1 MGDLIEN
8 KALSF
13 TEPAGLFDDVAML
26 QDFISSMYQK
36 QDAKIHKEKEEEE
49 EEEEEEDLIETD
61 NSVMAPNHSSN
72 MNDLSAATD
81 GPVEVFDDVAMLQ
94 DFISSMYQKQDAKIH
109 KEEEEEEEDL
119 IETDNSVM
127 A

>member
-1 MGDLIEN
+1 MGSNMNDLSAATDGPVEV
-8 KALSF
+8 
-13 TEPAGLFDDVAML
+13 FDDVAML
-26 QDFISSMYQK
+26 QDFISSMHQK
-36 QDAKIHKEKEEEE
+36 QDAKIHKEK
-49 EEEEEEDLIETD
+49 EEEDLIETD

-94 DFISSMYQKQDAKIH
+94 DFISSMHQKQDAKIH

-119 IETDNSVM
+119 I
-127 A
+127 

>member
-1 MGDLIEN
+1 
-8 KALSF
+8 
-13 TEPAGLFDDVAML
+13 ML
-26 QDFISSMYQK
+26 QDFISSMHQK
-36 QDAKIHKEKEEEE
+36 QDAKRQKEKEE

-94 DFISSMYQKQDAKIH
+94 DFISSMHQKQDAKRQ
-109 KEEEEEEEDL
+109 KEEEEEEEEEEEDL
-119 IETDNSVM
+119 IETDNS
-127 A
+127 